1 MRRILIVIAMLIMGL
16 AAQGQITLGPRFG
29 VNFSKQHIDSPYEV
43 YKVGTMIGGV
53 VNITIKDVMA
63 IQAEL
68 LLTQK
73 GYKEEFDGDNTYD
86 QLTAKYLEVPVYFSY
101 TFDFGKWKPF
111 ANVGVY
117 GAYWSSG
124 SYESKI
130 GGQEVIVEDYEFTDE
145 YDADG
150 FKDNRIDYGATFGI
164 GLLYDRVGASGNM
177 VLDLR
182 YYHGLAPISS
192 LENPPADY
200 QERTNSTFTI
210 SLAYMFSL

>member
-1 MRRILIVIAMLIMGL
+1 MKRTLIIIALLSMGIT
-16 AAQGQITLGPRFG
+16 AQSQITLGPRFG

-53 VNITIKDVMA
+53 VNIIIKDAMA

-86 QLTAKYLEVPVYFSY
+86 ELTAKYLEVPVYFSY
-101 TFDFGKWKPF
+101 TFDFGRWKPF
-111 ANVGVY
+111 ANAGVY
-117 GAYWSSG
+117 GAYLRSG

-130 GGQEVIVEDYEFTDE
+130 GGKEVIVEEYEFTKE

-164 GLLYDRVGASGNM
+164 GLLYDRVGAAGNI

-182 YYHGLAPISS
+182 YSHGLAPISS

-210 SLAYMFSL
+210 SLAYMFAL